1 MQGACSPP
9 WPLFHAGGP
18 GPGAPPGIAGTGQGS
33 PQYICSM
40 WLLDDCW
47 LPLTLWA
54 CSSQQ
59 TAELSSQQQPAGTP
73 QGGGRPARHSALG
86 TPSFLFLRAV
96 WLRCALY
103 VSYFMFL

>member
-1 MQGACSPP
+1 
-9 WPLFHAGGP
+9 
-18 GPGAPPGIAGTGQGS
+18 
-33 PQYICSM
+33 M

-96 WLRCALY
+96 WGVWLRLRALC
-103 VSYFMFL
+103 SYFMFL